1 MGQHDV
7 MVVLGENSKE
17 TMTSKKIHK
26 LLVAKGF
33 NLSHGTVTNNLSKLI
48 KTGFII
54 RYYPSGWR
62 RPEYVLKEKATEKML
77 NLQNQ
82 Y

>member
-7 MVVLGENSKE
+7 MVILGEFPKE
-17 TMTSKKIHK
+17 TMTSKRIHK

-48 KTGFII
+48 KAGFIV
-54 RYYPSGWR
+54 RYYPHGWR
-62 RPEYVLKEKATEKML
+62 RPEYVLKENATKNML